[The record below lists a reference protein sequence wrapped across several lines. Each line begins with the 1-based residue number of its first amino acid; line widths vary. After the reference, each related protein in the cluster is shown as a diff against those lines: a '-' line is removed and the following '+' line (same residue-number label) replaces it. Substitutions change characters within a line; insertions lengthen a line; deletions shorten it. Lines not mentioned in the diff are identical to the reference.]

1 MAEEEQTMSLRD
13 RCKAFYQKAQQDAML
28 RQGSPVD
35 DLVAFVM
42 SEQGR
47 AADKSLEETLAL
59 VLYFADEEGR
69 EEFMQMVLAA
79 KPNMRAKRVGS

>member
-1 MAEEEQTMSLRD
+1 MSLRE
-13 RCKAFYQKAQQDAML
+13 RCRAFYQKSQMDGML

-42 SEQGR
+42 SERGR
-47 AADKSLEETLAL
+47 AADKSLEESLAL
-59 VLYFADEEGR
+59 VLYFADDKDR

-79 KPNMRAKRVGS
+79 KPNMRAKKVGP